1 MTKIRW
7 LSVES
12 IQALHGVVIDDYGGD
27 ASIRDPRRLE
37 LAVARPRQHLAYGE
51 KSLVKL
57 AATYAVAIVQGH
69 PFVDGD
75 KRAGFMAAAA
85 FLELNG
91 RVFEAPEVDVAMQTL
106 GLAASEVSET
116 QYAAWLEKS
125 SRPAAPKPKK
135 RRK

>member
-27 ASIRDPRRLE
+27 ASMRDERRLE
-37 LAVARPRQHLAYGE
+37 AAVARPRQQLAYGE
-51 KSLVKL
+51 KSLYKL
-57 AATYAVAIVQGH
+57 AATYAGGIVQGH
-69 PFVDGD
+69 PFVDGN
-75 KRAGFMAAAA
+75 KRTGFMAAAA

-91 RVFEAPEVDVAMQTL
+91 RTFEAREVEVVIQTL
-106 GLAASEVSET
+106 GLAAGEVTEAR
-116 QYAAWLEKS
+116 YAEWLEKS